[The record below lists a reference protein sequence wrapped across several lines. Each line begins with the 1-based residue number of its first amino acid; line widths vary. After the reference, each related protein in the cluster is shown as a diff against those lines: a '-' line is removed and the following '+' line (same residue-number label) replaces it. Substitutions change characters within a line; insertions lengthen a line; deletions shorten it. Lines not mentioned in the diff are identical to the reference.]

1 MFRHLRLLIIAA
13 AVMTAACS
21 DNQLAPDR
29 GPAAGML
36 PGGSAPASAVV
47 LPDECADPARAQSAI
62 DSLLPQLF
70 GPGGGRR
77 GKAQGYSNN
86 IEKARRTGQTL
97 VAYANVDSLI
107 NFTLTTYYNN
117 NLIGG
122 QSTATQDRVL
132 KFFYL
137 LYCSNGI
144 TPVPDLSGIFGA
156 ANSVLIRNGTP
167 TTVVSDAAQEAAVKV
182 DQGDVPS
189 TVDGQPFFGTFVS
202 VYRTTNPLP
211 TSLDWYGQ
219 DGYKAGAYEF
229 VTNPEVTFTDPVLAG
244 VCIEYDDAIVTSP
257 GDLRIAHAVEAGYV
271 PVVPGNT
278 VLTTAGGTIEIGAP
292 VSLAS
297 LGLACPELP
306 IAAGSALGRALQLF
320 AQLVLPDHLAA
331 AVGGGG
337 TGGQV
342 VKFSP
347 FAAVDTKLLTSSTG
361 PTSPLYIPVGSSDI
375 TAPVTLTVKARVN
388 APNGTPIDGIPVS
401 FVPGAIG
408 GFSPAQVN
416 TGLDGTAAS
425 TWTIVDGTNTGTA
438 TPVQAPLGFL
448 PAAANFSVTAI
459 QVLPLSITGPA
470 SPLGAGVQGV
480 AYPSTTFT
488 ATGGIGSYSWSVAAG
503 ALPTGLSLSGAG
515 VLTGTPTGYGSFS
528 FTVQVTSGPLT
539 ATADY
544 SLDIQP
550 PPVVIATTSPLPNA
564 TAGVPYSKTFQATGG
579 IGSYSWSVTGGA
591 LPAGLTLSAAGVLSG
606 TPTTAGTSNFT
617 VEAVSGAQSASGSF
631 SLDVQY
637 PTAVSLAFQPGPSAS
652 QCYALSA
659 IMVPTIAVKVTAPG
673 GQPLAG
679 VQVDIVAVINNGSKV
694 TTSQPFAISNAAG
707 LAVFDVLSINKN
719 GGYRLIASTTA
730 PWPAATVQSGRFNIS
745 PSCP

>member
-1 MFRHLRLLIIAA
+1 MFRRLRSLTVA
-13 AVMTAACS
+13 AVVLTAACS

-29 GPAAGML
+29 AGASAILPGRVPAA
-36 PGGSAPASAVV
+36 AVT

-86 IEKARRTGQTL
+86 IDKGRRTGQTL
-97 VAYANVDSLI
+97 VVEANVDSLI
-107 NFTLTTYYNN
+107 NYTLTNYYDDK
-117 NLIGG
+117 LIGG

-132 KFFYL
+132 KLFYL

-144 TPVPDLSGIFGA
+144 TPVPDLSGLFSA
-156 ANSVLIRNGTP
+156 ANTVLIRNGTP
-167 TTVVSDAAQEAAVKV
+167 TTVVSDPAEESAVKV

-202 VYRTTNPLP
+202 VYQTTNPLP

-219 DGYKAGAYEF
+219 GGYKAGAYEF

-257 GDLRIAHAVEAGYV
+257 GDLRIAHAVEAGYI

-292 VSLAS
+292 VSLAP
-297 LGLACPELP
+297 LGLSCPELP
-306 IAAGSALGRALQLF
+306 YAAGSALGRALQLF
-320 AQLVLPDHLAA
+320 AQLVLPDQLAA
-331 AVGGGG
+331 GVSGGG

-361 PTSPLYIPVGSSDI
+361 PSSPLYIPVGSSDI
-375 TAPVTLTVKARVN
+375 TAPVTLTVRARVN
-388 APNGTPIDGIPVS
+388 APNGTPIDNIPVS
-401 FVPGAIG
+401 FVPGALG
-408 GFSPAQVN
+408 GFSPALVN

-438 TPVQAPLGFL
+438 TPAQAPLGFV

-459 QVLPLSITGPA
+459 QILPLSITGPA
-470 SPLGAGVQGV
+470 SPLSSGVQGV

-488 ATGGIGSYSWSVAAG
+488 ATGGIGSYSWSVISG
-503 ALPTGLSLSGAG
+503 ALPAGLSLSAAG
-515 VLTGTPTGYGSFS
+515 VLTGTPSGYGSFG
-528 FTVQVTSGPLT
+528 FTVEVSSGPVT
-539 ATADY
+539 ATGVY

-550 PPVVIATTSPLPNA
+550 PPVVITTTSPLPNA

-579 IGSYSWSVTGGA
+579 IGGYTWSVTGGA

-606 TPTTAGTSNFT
+606 TPTTAGTANFT
-617 VEAVSGAQSASGSF
+617 VEAVSGAQSASQSF
-631 SLDVQY
+631 SLTVQY

-652 QCYALSA
+652 QCYALDA
-659 IMVPTIAVKVTAPG
+659 IMTPTIAVKVTAPG

-679 VQVDIVAVINNGSKV
+679 VQVDIIAEVNNGAKV
-694 TTSQPFAISNAAG
+694 ATSQPFAISNAAG
-707 LAVFDVLSINKN
+707 LAVFDLLSINKN
-719 GGYRLIASTTA
+719 GGYRLVASTTA
-730 PWPAATVQSGRFNIS
+730 PWPTASVRSGRFNIS

>member
-1 MFRHLRLLIIAA
+1 MFRRLRSLTVA
-13 AVMTAACS
+13 AVVLTAACS

-29 GPAAGML
+29 SGASAILPGRVPAAAMT
-36 PGGSAPASAVV
+36 

-86 IEKARRTGQTL
+86 IDKGRRTGQTL
-97 VAYANVDSLI
+97 VVEANVDSLI
-107 NFTLTTYYNN
+107 NYTLTNYYDDK
-117 NLIGG
+117 LIGG

-132 KFFYL
+132 KLFYL

-144 TPVPDLSGIFGA
+144 TPVPDLSGIFSA
-156 ANSVLIRNGTP
+156 ANTVLIRNGTP
-167 TTVVSDAAQEAAVKV
+167 TTVVSDPGEESAVKV

-189 TVDGQPFFGTFVS
+189 TMDGQPFFGTFVS
-202 VYRTTNPLP
+202 VYQTTNPLP

-219 DGYKAGAYEF
+219 GGYKAGAYEF
-229 VTNPEVTFTDPVLAG
+229 VANPEVTFTDPVLAG
-244 VCIEYDDAIVTSP
+244 VCIEYDDAVVTSP

-292 VSLAS
+292 VSLAP
-297 LGLACPELP
+297 LGLSCPELP
-306 IAAGSALGRALQLF
+306 YAAGSALGRVLQLF
-320 AQLVLPDHLAA
+320 AQLVLPDQLAA
-331 AVGGGG
+331 GVSGGG

-347 FAAVDTKLLTSSTG
+347 FAAVDTKLLTTSTG
-361 PTSPLYIPVGSSDI
+361 PSSPLYIPVGSSDI
-375 TAPVTLTVKARVN
+375 TAPVTLTVRARVN
-388 APNGTPIDGIPVS
+388 APNGTPIDNIPVS

-408 GFSPAQVN
+408 GFSPALVN

-438 TPVQAPLGFL
+438 TPAQAPLGFV

-459 QVLPLSITGPA
+459 QILPLSITAPA
-470 SPLGAGVQGV
+470 SPLSAGVQGV

-488 ATGGIGSYSWSVAAG
+488 ATGGIGSYSWSVVSG
-503 ALPTGLSLSGAG
+503 ALPAGLSLSAAG
-515 VLTGTPTGYGSFS
+515 VLTGTPSGYGSFS
-528 FTVQVTSGPLT
+528 FTVEVSSGPVT
-539 ATADY
+539 ATGVY

-550 PPVVIATTSPLPNA
+550 PPVVITTTSPLPNA

-579 IGSYSWSVTGGA
+579 IGGYTWSVTAGA

-606 TPTTAGTSNFT
+606 TPTTAGTANFT
-617 VEAVSGAQSASGSF
+617 VEAVSGAQSASQSF
-631 SLDVQY
+631 SLTVQY
-637 PTAVSLAFQPGPSAS
+637 PTSVSLAFQPGPSAS
-652 QCYALSA
+652 QCYALNA
-659 IMVPTIAVKVTAPG
+659 IMTPTIAVKVTAPG

-679 VQVDIVAVINNGSKV
+679 VQVDIVAEVNNGAKV
-694 TTSQPFAISNAAG
+694 ATSQPFAISNAAG

-719 GGYRLIASTTA
+719 GGYRLVASTTA
-730 PWPAATVQSGRFNIS
+730 PWPTASVRSGRFNIS